1 MRDASEADRMA
12 RQEPTLHRAIGPA
25 QMALYGLGSMLGAG
39 IYGLIGKAAG
49 LAGNAVWLAFVVA
62 LIAAL
67 LTALSYASL
76 GSRYP
81 RAAGAAYVTERAYGF
96 PLLSFMV
103 GLALVCSGLT
113 SIATQSQVFAAN
125 IAELFGLKNIPLSW
139 LALGFLLVLTGI
151 VFRGIR
157 ESMWVNVLCTL
168 VEAGGLLLVVAVGV
182 SYWGSVDYLE
192 TPAVLAGDPAALLIM
207 QGAVLAFFAF
217 IGFEDMYNVAEE
229 VRQPERNLP
238 LGLILA
244 MAGAAALYIAV
255 AVTAVSVVPAEE
267 LARAPGPITE
277 VVARAAP
284 SISPVVFT
292 AITLFAVANTAL
304 VNYVTA
310 SRLLYGMARQGLLP
324 AALGSVHAARRT
336 PHLAVA
342 ALFLVLAPLALIGT
356 IAELAAATV
365 LLLLLV
371 FMVVNGA
378 LFILKGR
385 KGEQPG
391 RFEIPRVIPALGAA
405 VCAVLVVVRAA
416 TGDVQA
422 PLIAGA
428 LLAGS
433 LAIHAAM
440 RRFG

>member
-1 MRDASEADRMA
+1 MRETSEAEKIA
-12 RQEPTLHRAIGPA
+12 GQPTLHRTIGPA

-49 LAGNAVWLAFVVA
+49 IAGNAVWLAFIVA
-62 LIAAL
+62 LVAAL

-103 GLALVCSGLT
+103 GLALICSGLT
-113 SIATQSQVFAAN
+113 SIATQSQVFATN
-125 IAELFGLKNIPLSW
+125 IVALLGLESIPVSW
-139 LALGFLLVLTGI
+139 LALGFLLILTGI

-168 VEAGGLLLVVAVGV
+168 VEAGGLMLVVAVGAA
-182 SYWGSVDYLE
+182 YWGSVDYLE
-192 TPAVLAGDPAALLIM
+192 TPVSLGGDPATLLVM

-244 MAGAAALYIAV
+244 MAAAAILYIAV
-255 AVTAVSVVPAEE
+255 AVTAVSVVPWDDLAE
-267 LARAPGPITE
+267 APGPITE
-277 VVARAAP
+277 VIGRAAP
-284 SISPVVFT
+284 SISPIVFT

-310 SRLLYGMARQGLLP
+310 SRLIYGMARQGLLP
-324 AALGSVHAARRT
+324 ARLGDVHASRRT
-336 PHLAVA
+336 PHYAIA
-342 ALFLVLAPLALIGT
+342 ALFLVLAPLALLGT

-378 LFILKGR
+378 LFILKRR
-385 KGEQPG
+385 KGEKAG
-391 RFEIPRVIPALGAA
+391 RFEMPLFVPALGAI
-405 VCAVLVVVRAA
+405 VCFVLIVVRTL
-416 TGDVQA
+416 TGDIEA
-422 PLIAGA
+422 PVLAGVLLI
-428 LLAGS
+428 GS
-433 LAIHAAM
+433 LAIYALM